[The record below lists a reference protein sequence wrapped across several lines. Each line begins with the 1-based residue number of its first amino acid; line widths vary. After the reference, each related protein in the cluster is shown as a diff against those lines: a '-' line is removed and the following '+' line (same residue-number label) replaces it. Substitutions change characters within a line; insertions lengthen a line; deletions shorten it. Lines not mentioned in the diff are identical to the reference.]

1 MSSFIK
7 PLKETLK
14 AIAFRY
20 TRLGVPTYPYCIEPI
35 QLATLI
41 NEFERVKHL
50 KGNIVEIGVAR
61 GLTTR
66 FMAEH
71 IKNQKLA
78 DSLEYFA
85 IDTFDSF
92 TASDLDYEVK
102 NRGKNLQELRGF
114 EYNDFEVWK
123 KNFVAFPFVKAIQ
136 SDCSVFDYASIA
148 PLKLV
153 FLDVDLYLPIQKT
166 LPKIFEVLVPGGA
179 IVVDDILNN
188 TTYDGAYQAYMEFC
202 ASHSILPKVI
212 GNRCGIIYKD

>member
-1 MSSFIK
+1 MSLSLK

-41 NEFERVKHL
+41 NEFERVKHIQ
-50 KGNIVEIGVAR
+50 GNVVEIGVAR

-78 DSLEYFA
+78 TSLDYFA
-85 IDTFDSF
+85 IDTFASF
-92 TASDLDYEVK
+92 TETDLDYEVK

-114 EYNDFEVWK
+114 EYNDYDVWK
-123 KNFVAFPFVKAIQ
+123 KNFAEFPFVKAIQ
-136 SDCSVFDYASIA
+136 SDCSVFDYSSIA
-148 PLKLV
+148 PIKLV

-166 LPKIFEVLVPGGA
+166 LPKIYSALVSGGA
-179 IVVDDILNN
+179 IVVDDILNQ

-202 ASHSILPKVI
+202 ASHSIEPKII

>member
-1 MSSFIK
+1 MGSLTK
-7 PLKETLK
+7 PLKEALK
-14 AIAFRY
+14 AFAFRY

-41 NEFERVKHL
+41 NEFERVKEL
-50 KGNIVEIGVAR
+50 KGDIVEIGVAR

-71 IKNQKLA
+71 IKNQNLA
-78 DSLEYFA
+78 TSLTYYA
-85 IDTFDSF
+85 IDTFESF

-114 EYNDFEVWK
+114 EYNDYDVWK
-123 KNFVAFPFVKAIQ
+123 KNFTSFSFVKAIKA
-136 SDCSVFDYASIA
+136 DCSDFDYASIA

-166 LPKIFEVLVPGGA
+166 LPKLFEALVPGGA

-202 ASHSILPKVI
+202 AKSNITPQVI
-212 GNRCGIIYKD
+212 GNRCGIIHKP

>member
-7 PLKETLK
+7 PIKEALK

-41 NEFERVKHL
+41 NEFERVKQL
-50 KGNIVEIGVAR
+50 KGDIVEIGVAR

-71 IKNQKLA
+71 IKNQNLA
-78 DSLEYFA
+78 TSLTYYA
-85 IDTFDSF
+85 IDTFESF
-92 TASDLDYEVK
+92 TASDLEYEVK

-114 EYNDFEVWK
+114 EYNDYDVWK
-123 KNFVAFPFVKAIQ
+123 KNFINFPFVKALKA
-136 SDCSVFDYASIA
+136 DCSDFDYVSIA
-148 PLKLV
+148 PLKLA

-166 LPKIFEVLVPGGA
+166 LPKLFEALVPGGS

-202 ASHSILPKVI
+202 AQHNIAPQVI
-212 GNRCGIIYKD
+212 GNRCGIIYKP